1 MPLAMANAI
10 QQGSTTAELRSVSGP
25 LSYNW
30 IARLNIDATWT
41 TVDTISG
48 GNASF
53 SRSGSVLTFNPP
65 SLIEHEN
72 TTASNQTI
80 SSFRLQVQT
89 TGTGSWTNP
98 HDVIPPTAISVTLL
112 PDQIL
117 RLTEITVEVQ

>member
-1 MPLAMANAI
+1 MPIAMAHAI
-10 QQGSTTAELRSVSGP
+10 QQGSTTSNLRSHEDP
-25 LSYNW
+25 QTYEW
-30 IARLNIDATWT
+30 IARLNIGGTWT

-65 SLIEHEN
+65 SLIEYEN
-72 TTASNQTI
+72 TTASNQSIT
-80 SSFRLQVQT
+80 SFRLQVAA
-89 TGTGSWTNP
+89 TGANAWAGQ
-98 HDVIPPTAISVTLL
+98 DVIPPTAISVTLL